1 MVCFLRMLSA
11 IGIVCCILF
20 AGCSTHPKNTSEQ
33 KASNIFKL
41 DTLVLFDKFRNR
53 TIPVAIYQPTI
64 KRQLNGIPVILNHG
78 YGQNKGGDYLAYS
91 YLSEFLASKGYFVV
105 SVQHE
110 LPDDE
115 LLSMTGNLRQTRLSN
130 WERGAANIAFVLQ
143 QMKTDFAFLDFKKLV
158 LIGHS
163 NGGDMSVLYAHQ
175 RPEEVNKLISPDNRR
190 MELPRTSKPTVI
202 SFRSN
207 DFPAD
212 EGVLP
217 SEEEAQRF
225 GMKIIFTEI
234 NHGHMDDNANES
246 ERAYF
251 QSTILS
257 LLSEEK

>member
-1 MVCFLRMLSA
+1 M
-11 IGIVCCILF
+11 
-20 AGCSTHPKNTSEQ
+20 
-33 KASNIFKL
+33 
-41 DTLVLFDKFRNR
+41 
-53 TIPVAIYQPTI
+53 
-64 KRQLNGIPVILNHG
+64 
-78 YGQNKGGDYLAYS
+78 AYS

-105 SVQHE
+105 SIQHE

-143 QMKTDFAFLDFKKLV
+143 QMKTDFAFLDFNKMV

-175 RPEEVNKLISPDNRR
+175 HPEKVNKLISLDNRR

-212 EGVLP
+212 DGVLP
-217 SEEEAQRF
+217 SEEEIQRF

-257 LLSEEK
+257 LLNEEK